1 MEGIYTTSVN
11 ESTLDEAP
19 MVYKSLDDILD
30 VINEAVDIVDII
42 KPVYNFKAGED
53 EKPWETRGKNE

>member
-1 MEGIYTTSVN
+1 MECQFT
-11 ESTLDEAP
+11 
-19 MVYKSLDDILD
+19 ILD

-53 EKPWETRGKNE
+53 EKPWE